1 MGVSAVIPLYN
12 KVSTIERT
20 LNSVLNQSCVP
31 DEIVVIDDGSTDGS
45 NVVVAGLNIP
55 GLRLIRQENAG
66 VSAARNR
73 GAIEARCEWLAYLDG
88 DDEWMP
94 DFLKTIA
101 DMQSRYPESDIY
113 GTAYYAGDYLG
124 DKHPIS
130 LNGIAFTADIG
141 VMENYF
147 QVASMSA
154 PPLWSSAVCL
164 RKKALL
170 DIGGFPEN
178 VRSGE
183 DLLTWARL
191 AARKPPV
198 YSMKPQAIF
207 WQDKAHTY
215 DESPNRVPEP
225 DDPVGKALAELKNV
239 PGTMVRD
246 IDRYLS
252 MWYKM
257 RSSIYLRLGMRS
269 SAFFEILKGLRSN
282 PSNSKLYVYLLMCVL
297 PAEYTR
303 NLFKRFGR

>member
-1 MGVSAVIPLYN
+1 MFDQG
-12 KVSTIERT
+12 
-20 LNSVLNQSCVP
+20 
-31 DEIVVIDDGSTDGS
+31 
-45 NVVVAGLNIP
+45 
-55 GLRLIRQENAG
+55 
-66 VSAARNR
+66 
-73 GAIEARCEWLAYLDG
+73 
-88 DDEWMP
+88 
-94 DFLKTIA
+94 
-101 DMQSRYPESDIY
+101 
-113 GTAYYAGDYLG
+113 
-124 DKHPIS
+124 
-130 LNGIAFTADIG
+130 
-141 VMENYF
+141 
-147 QVASMSA
+147 
-154 PPLWSSAVCL
+154 
-164 RKKALL
+164 
-170 DIGGFPEN
+170 
-178 VRSGE
+178 
-183 DLLTWARL
+183 
-191 AARKPPV
+191 
-198 YSMKPQAIF
+198 MKPQAIF